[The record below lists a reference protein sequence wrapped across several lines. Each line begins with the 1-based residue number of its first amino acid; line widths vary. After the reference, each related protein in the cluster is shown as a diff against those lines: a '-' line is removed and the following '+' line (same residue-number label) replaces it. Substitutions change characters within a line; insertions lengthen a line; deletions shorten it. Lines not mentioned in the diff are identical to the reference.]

1 MVIVPNKRQVQTVK
15 VKTVDEG
22 KNVYINSFAFQV
34 KSLKV
39 SMSR

>member
-15 VKTVDEG
+15 VKTVDEES
-22 KNVYINSFAFQV
+22 VYINSFAFQV